1 MVTRFVK
8 LQKKE
13 INTNR
18 IELMIQVTII
28 YNSLIIAVY
37 KQVFGFFNNSL
48 ISVLFFLLNK
58 VSSFKWGVNKEILH
72 LV

>member
-8 LQKKE
+8 LQKKR
-13 INTNR
+13 NQYKSYRT
-18 IELMIQVTII
+18 MIQVTII

>member
-1 MVTRFVK
+1 
-8 LQKKE
+8 
-13 INTNR
+13 
-18 IELMIQVTII
+18 MIQVTII

-58 VSSFKWGVNKEILH
+58 VSSFK
-72 LV
+72 

>member
-48 ISVLFFLLNK
+48 ISVLFF
-58 VSSFKWGVNKEILH
+58 FIE
-72 LV
+72 